1 MKIILVCSTMEYL
14 SGSPMYNFALAKE
27 LVKEHEV
34 SVLSRWSSNHLQ
46 YDLEDLGVKILTEPT
61 GHYDLAIV
69 SQRDM
74 PLPSADKTIHVVHS
88 EYECETPRPNM
99 PYYVA
104 IRPSIKE
111 HLIKEHGIPADKI
124 KVIYNGIDLEQFK
137 PREKS
142 ERDYFKVVIPATRD
156 SLRQKMFDYYSKRAS
171 KDYRVY
177 IFGRQFSAN
186 IKGDYVY
193 QFDEV
198 SNIEEHIGDADLVA
212 GILLGRVNLEARAM
226 NIKSI
231 IHNPNDPEDFYEYY
245 PDRDIFEERHDIKR
259 VAKQLCTAF

>member
-1 MKIILVCSTMEYL
+1 MKIILTCSTMEYL
-14 SGSPMYNFALAKE
+14 SGSPLYNYTLAKE
-27 LVKEHEV
+27 LAKEHTV
-34 SVLSRWSSNHLQ
+34 SVLSRWGANHLRFE
-46 YDLEDLGVKILTEPT
+46 LEDLGVEILTEPT

-88 EYECETPRPNM
+88 EYECETPRENM
-99 PYYVA
+99 EHYVA

-111 HLIKEHGIPADKI
+111 HLIKEHGIPEKKI
-124 KVIYNGIDLEQFK
+124 TVVYNGIDLEKFA
-137 PREKS
+137 PRQKS

-156 SLRQKMFDYYSKRAS
+156 TLRQNLFNYYMAKAN

-177 IFGRQFSAN
+177 IFGKFFGARIS
-186 IKGDYVY
+186 GDYVY

-226 NIKSI
+226 DVKSM
-231 IHNPNDPEDFYEYY
+231 IHNPSNPDDCYEYY
-245 PDRDIFEERHDIKR
+245 PDRIDFESKHDIKL
-259 VAKQLCTAF
+259 VAKQLCAI